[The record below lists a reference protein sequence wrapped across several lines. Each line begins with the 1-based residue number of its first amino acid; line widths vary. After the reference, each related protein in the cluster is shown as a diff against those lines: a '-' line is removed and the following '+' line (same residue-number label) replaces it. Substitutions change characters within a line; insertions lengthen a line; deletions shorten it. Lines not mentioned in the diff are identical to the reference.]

1 MSLKTVACG
10 LAVAAMGMFAS
21 SALAGAW
28 LTPAGDAGDFT
39 YSNGQDINGY
49 FGDPLVP
56 GDNTFYYIAADFQV
70 SSAGGG
76 PGPQGDHQF
85 DTTSFDAVAKP
96 GLQFSLIRVQAFG
109 TYAVTG
115 AGASVNVDAGLDITE
130 NGGMGRNWAGP
141 LATTPG
147 FPVTNG
153 SGDWSGLSVVDI
165 TFELPVPYSSLHV
178 AMAND
183 VLAISIPGS
192 SATINV
198 QYQDLKIEFEVIP
211 EPGTLA
217 LLALGGLAL
226 LRRK

>member
-10 LAVAAMGMFAS
+10 LAVAAMGLFAT
-21 SALAGAW
+21 SALAAAW
-28 LTPAGDAGDFT
+28 GTASGDAGDFT
-39 YSNGQDINGY
+39 YSNGQDINGF
-49 FGDPLVP
+49 FGEPWIP
-56 GDNTFYYIAADFQV
+56 GDNTFYYVSANFQV
-70 SSAGGG
+70 SSANGA
-76 PGPQGDHQF
+76 PGFAQQS
-85 DTTSFDAVAKP
+85 DTTSFDAVADP
-96 GLQFSLIRVQAFG
+96 GLQFSLIRVTAFG
-109 TYAVTG
+109 SYAVTG
-115 AGASVNVDAGLDITE
+115 NGASVDLDAGLGISE

-141 LATTPG
+141 LTTTPG
-147 FPVTNG
+147 FPVTAG

-165 TFELPVPYSSLHV
+165 TFELPVPYNSIHV

-183 VLAISIPGS
+183 VVAISVPGS

-198 QYQDLKIEFEVIP
+198 QFQDLKIEFEVIP